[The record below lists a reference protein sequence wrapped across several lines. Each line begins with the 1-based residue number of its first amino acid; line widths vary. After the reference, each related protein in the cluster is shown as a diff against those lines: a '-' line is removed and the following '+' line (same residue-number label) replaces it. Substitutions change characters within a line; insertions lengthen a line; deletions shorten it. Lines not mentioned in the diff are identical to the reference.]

1 MRPHH
6 YGYPHKGF
14 SGFWKLCVI
23 LDGKLFGFA
32 VSQCLFSCHLS
43 QESTVIFRCDGDV
56 NGVEVTRYFFI
67 VMLLMYKE

>member
-1 MRPHH
+1 M
-6 YGYPHKGF
+6 F
-14 SGFWKLCVI
+14 VL
-23 LDGKLFGFA
+23 
-32 VSQCLFSCHLS
+32 LS